1 MSQKT
6 PVVIASVLKPVNDP
20 RMLFKLAYSLR
31 ETNKYDLNIIG
42 FSSKKTPNHENIRFH
57 SVFSKSRK
65 HFTRIMVSFRMLK
78 VLFRTR
84 PRLIIVT
91 TYELLPAAVLGKLLL
106 GYRLVYDVQ
115 ENYGKNVIY
124 NNTLPKPL
132 RKPAALF
139 IRVCEKT
146 AGPFVDHYLFAEKC
160 YVQEFPQ
167 VKNYTVI
174 ENKSTWHSDSS
185 VPVRLNPHAHIRF
198 LISGTITEAYG
209 VKKALQWFLS
219 LLGDYP
225 NIRLHIVGH
234 APVPSFRNQVE
245 ALARSHQQISLNLS
259 SVPIPHEVLRKC
271 MQKADVMVLPY
282 LLLPSI
288 RDKVPTKL
296 YEALALGR
304 PILISK
310 NPIWE
315 KMICSG
321 PAGLGVDFSA
331 TGKAKDV
338 MGNFLSKVFYKTQPE
353 SPVLWKHEKVK
364 FIELVDR
371 ILLP

>member
-42 FSSKKTPNHENIRFH
+42 FSSKKTPNYENIRFH

-65 HFTRIMVSFRMLK
+65 HFTRIMVPFRMLG

-84 PRLIIVT
+84 PRLTIVT
-91 TYELLPAAVLGKLLL
+91 TYELLPAAVLGKLLF
-106 GYRLVYDVQ
+106 GYKLVYDVQ
-115 ENYGKNVIY
+115 ENYSKNVIY

-139 IRVCEKT
+139 IRICEKT
-146 AGPFVDHYLFAEKC
+146 AGPLVDHYLFAEKS
-160 YVQEFPQ
+160 YVKEFPQ
-167 VKNYTVI
+167 IKNYTVI
-174 ENKSTWHSDSS
+174 ENKSAWYSDSS
-185 VPVRLNPHAHIRF
+185 VPIHLNPHAHIRF

-219 LLGDYP
+219 LLGAYP
-225 NIRLHIVGH
+225 NIHLRIVGH
-234 APVPSFRNQVE
+234 APVLSFRKQIE
-245 ALARSHQQISLNLS
+245 ALARSHQRIYLNLS
-259 SVPIPHEVLRKC
+259 SVPISHEVLRQC
-271 MQKADVMVLPY
+271 MQKADVVVLPY

-296 YEALALGR
+296 YEALALR
-304 PILISK
+304 KPIMISK
-310 NPIWE
+310 NPVWE
-315 KMICSG
+315 QMICSG
-321 PAGLGVDFSA
+321 PAGLGVDFSD

-338 MGNFLSKVFYKTQPE
+338 MENFLSQVFYKTKPE
-353 SPVLWKHEKVK
+353 STVLWKDEKVK
-364 FIELVDR
+364 LIELVDQ
-371 ILLP
+371 ILFP